1 MIIDATTPAAPEKH
15 GDYSMQVMDSLE
27 AKDWLPKLQAL
38 MKHA

>member
-15 GDYSMQVMDSLE
+15 GEYSMQVMDPPQ
-27 AKDWLPKLQAL
+27 AKDWLPKLQAV